1 MKKIDKLII
10 NSPYVEPQQYWDYIR
25 DTREFVLQQGRR
37 PAGYVVASESSKSF
51 DDPGTFI
58 EIDLVNIIRPRIKKW
73 REDGYPGVTGITKR
87 LLHHWQDPEE
97 RKDRRFFFCQLEAI
111 ETLIWLTE
119 APDAD
124 KTGIDIPSDGGEFSR
139 WCNKMAT
146 GSGKTIV
153 MAMLIAWNIL
163 NKVANGKDARFSKN
177 VLIVAPGLTVRNR
190 LSVLSPTDTKN
201 YYEEFNIVPSG
212 LMDSLRQG
220 KIKIVNWHALAW
232 QTEEKIAKKK
242 SVDKR
247 GAKSDE
253 AYVKEVLGD
262 MSNASNLIVI
272 NDEAHHAWRI
282 PAESKIKGVKKEDIE
297 ESTVWVGGLDRINN
311 ARGILRCFDLSATP
325 FAPSGKKA
333 SEEALFPWIVSDFG
347 LNDAIE
353 GGLVKTPRVVVR
365 DDGNVDKDLRS
376 RLYHIYMDE
385 TVKDDINQK
394 VDESVPLPDLIKNA
408 YLLLG
413 KDWKATKDEWEKA
426 GYKVPPVMITVAN
439 TTYTSARIKYSF
451 DKDAFLLS
459 IAGLGELC
467 NPEKTL
473 QIDSSILQ
481 KAEAETEEVEIVEAD
496 EPEEEE
502 GEDAPKEKKLTK
514 KQQAE
519 LLRRTVDTVG
529 KIGEPGEQVQNVI
542 SVGMLSEGWDAKTV
556 THIMGL
562 RAFSSQLLCEQVVGR
577 GLRRTSYDV
586 GEDGLF
592 EAEYVNIF
600 GVPFTF
606 LPHEGGEDGPP
617 PPPPKPKTE
626 IKPDKEKAEH
636 EISFPNVVRIDHV
649 YKPQLSLNIVK
660 VKALELD
667 PYESI
672 TEADLA
678 AIIAGKPNPAA
689 LTEIDLKEIADKLRL
704 QTIVFKIASSIYN
717 SEQKPDWKGS
727 KETFL
732 IQLIGII
739 EKFIYSDKIV
749 IKNPLF
755 NQDESRKRILIMLNM
770 NKVVQHIW
778 NEIRAVNTEAVTPV
792 FDKENPIRSSS
803 DIRTSWTSKP
813 CESFDKTH
821 INFVVVDSK
830 WEFLEAKTI
839 DNSNVVKSFVK
850 NDHLNFVVFYNFQGV
865 VRRFFPDFIIKLTT
879 GENLIVETKGQDN
892 EQNKT
897 KRAYLDEWCRAV
909 NQHGGFGLWSWAVSF
924 NPNDLD
930 IILEN
935 SSLTFDGHIYV
946 DTDNFNLA
954 KKIFEIT
961 ENYFYTS
968 GFEIIKDGEIQQGS
982 WLKRKLKFKIRNP
995 FKSKPVKEIIDKTK
1009 HGVEL
1014 QYLDKVQSEVNKN
1027 NAEAAAAMIAAIK
1040 DVPNYVGQIGSIL
1053 IIKGTDGNGIVHLK
1067 TIELTTEQMIFL
1079 KRNATLLNSPLTLL
1093 SSLEMPTDVTYEV
1106 VDDKKPK
1113 LLASKPAGILVFCYG
1128 SNMSS
1133 KRLKLRCPNAQ
1144 FVCVATLPK
1153 YQFKFNKKSSLGVG
1167 SGKGNIIATNDPN
1180 DEVYGVVFE
1189 VPKSEEKALD
1199 DAEGWKEDGS
1209 GGYEK
1214 DTITVKSNEEQM
1226 EVTAYFASR
1235 QEFIDDNELPFD
1247 WYKNHCVKGAEEF
1260 GLPKQYVAFL
1270 KSFATKADKNKNRV
1284 SEETSIYN

>member
-1 MKKIDKLII
+1 MKNINKLII
-10 NSPYVEPQQYWDYIR
+10 NSPYVEPQQYWEYIR
-25 DTREFVLQQGRR
+25 DTREFVLQAGRR

-58 EIDLVNIIRPRIKKW
+58 EIDLVNTIRPRISKW
-73 REDGYPGVTGITKR
+73 REAGYPGVTGITKR
-87 LLHHWQDPEE
+87 LLQHWQDPEE

-119 APDAD
+119 APEAD
-124 KTGIDIPSDGGEFSR
+124 KTGIEIPGDGGEFSR

-153 MAMLIAWNIL
+153 MSMLIAWNVL
-163 NKVANGKDARFSKN
+163 NKVANGKDTRFSRN

-190 LSVLSPTDTKN
+190 LSVLNPTDPEN

-220 KIKIVNWHALAW
+220 KIKIINWHGLAW

-262 MSNASNLIVI
+262 MANASNIIVI

-297 ESTVWVGGLDRINN
+297 ESTVWVGGLDRIHR

-353 GGLVKTPRVVVR
+353 AGLVKTPRVVVR

-394 VDESVPLPDLIKNA
+394 VDESTPLPDLIRNA

-413 KDWKATKDEWEKA
+413 KDWQATKDDWVKA
-426 GYKVPPVMITVAN
+426 GYKIPPVMITVAN
-439 TTYTSARIKYSF
+439 TTFTSGRIKYSF
-451 DKDAFLLS
+451 DKDAFNLS
-459 IAGLGELC
+459 VAGLGDLC

-481 KAEAETEEVEIVEAD
+481 KAEAETEEVEIAEVE
-496 EPEEEE
+496 ETEEDS
-502 GEDAPKEKKLTK
+502 EDAPKEKKLTK

-529 KIGEPGEQVQNVI
+529 KIGEPGEQIQNVI

-592 EAEYVNIF
+592 EPEYVNIF

-606 LPHEGGEDGPP
+606 LPHEGGTDGPP

-626 IKPDKEKAEH
+626 IKPVKEKAEH
-636 EISFPNVVRIDHV
+636 EITFPNVVRIDHV
-649 YKPQLSLNIVK
+649 YKPQLALNIGK
-660 VKALELD
+660 VKTLELD

-672 TEADLA
+672 TEAELA

-689 LTEIDLKEIADKLRL
+689 LSEIDLKEIGERFRL
-704 QTIVFKIASSIYN
+704 QSIIFKIASTIYN
-717 SEQKPDWKGS
+717 SEKKPDWKGS

-732 IQLIGII
+732 IQLINII
-739 EKFIYSDKIV
+739 EKFIYSNKIV

-755 NQDESRKRILIMLNM
+755 NQDEARKRILIMLNM
-770 NKVVQHIW
+770 NKVIQHIW
-778 NEIRAVNTEAVTPV
+778 NEIRAVNTEALTPI
-792 FDKENPIRSSS
+792 FDKENPIRSTS
-803 DIRTSWTSKP
+803 DIRTWWTSKP
-813 CESFDKTH
+813 NEAFDKTH

-830 WEFLEAKTI
+830 WEYLEAKTI
-839 DNSNVVKSFVK
+839 NESNVVKSFVK
-850 NDHLNFVVFYNFQGV
+850 NDHLNFVVFYNYQGV
-865 VRRFFPDFIIKLTT
+865 VRRFFPDFLIKLTT

-897 KRAYLDEWCRAV
+897 KRAYLDEWCRAI
-909 NQHGGFGLWSWAVSF
+909 NQHGGFGKWSWAVSF
-924 NPNDLD
+924 DPNDLD
-930 IILEN
+930 QILQN
-935 SSLTFDGHIYV
+935 SALSFSGHIFA
-946 DTDNFNLA
+946 DTDDFSKAEKL
-954 KKIFEIT
+954 FET
-961 ENYFYTS
+961 TKALFETF
-968 GFEIIKDGEIQQGS
+968 GFEISDEGKIKQGS
-982 WLKRKLKFKIRNP
+982 WFKEKVVYKIRNV
-995 FKSKPVKEIIDKTK
+995 FRSKEAKELFDKTK
-1009 HGVEL
+1009 RAIEL
-1014 QYLDKVQSEVNKN
+1014 ATLDKVQSEVNRN
-1027 NAEAAAAMIAAIK
+1027 NMGAVADFVNATKEFANASVIM
-1040 DVPNYVGQIGSIL
+1040 DTLVIL
-1053 IIKGTDGNGIVHLK
+1053 KVTINGEPQLK
-1067 TIELTTEQMIFL
+1067 VFKLTTEQLIEIN
-1079 KRNATLLNSPLTLL
+1079 RIPRIQNNPIELLNLL
-1093 SSLEMPTDVTYEV
+1093 SNNGGQ
-1106 VDDKKPK
+1106 KK
-1113 LLASKPAGILVFCYG
+1113 L
-1128 SNMSS
+1128 N
-1133 KRLKLRCPNAQ
+1133 
-1144 FVCVATLPK
+1144 
-1153 YQFKFNKKSSLGVG
+1153 
-1167 SGKGNIIATNDPN
+1167 
-1180 DEVYGVVFE
+1180 
-1189 VPKSEEKALD
+1189 
-1199 DAEGWKEDGS
+1199 
-1209 GGYEK
+1209 
-1214 DTITVKSNEEQM
+1214 
-1226 EVTAYFASR
+1226 
-1235 QEFIDDNELPFD
+1235 
-1247 WYKNHCVKGAEEF
+1247 
-1260 GLPKQYVAFL
+1260 
-1270 KSFATKADKNKNRV
+1270 
-1284 SEETSIYN
+1284 